1 MHCDSNEPPQ
11 PHNLAPYYSD
21 ALFVVAPNE
30 YVCVVDGCWMW
41 ITATQCC
48 DQNEPPKRTD
58 VHTREICRIST
69 HTHTHDTPQ
78 HIHTAH
84 IAPLLTPVDY
94 RTNNQHIIYQY
105 IIMLE
110 IEK

>member
-1 MHCDSNEPPQ
+1 MLDVDNR
-11 PHNLAPYYSD
+11 D
-21 ALFVVAPNE
+21 AMLWPE
-30 YVCVVDGCWMW
+30 W
-41 ITATQCC
+41 ATQKNRCSHSR
-48 DQNEPPKRTD
+48 NMPYLY
-58 VHTREICRIST
+58 T
-69 HTHTHDTPQ
+69 HTHYTPQ